1 MADEEIT
8 AADTIVTEASS
19 AVEAPAPAPDADDAP
34 DDAPVTVNILKS
46 FTLTLQDGTQRRIA
60 AGANLLP
67 VELANHWF
75 VRHHSDAPPPV
86 DLVPGMPEFLAQK
99 QREAATEKV
108 IEAAIEQADAGLKET
123 IRGAL
128 RRRRQHSA

>member
-1 MADEEIT
+1 MSDDLEAP
-8 AADTIVTEASS
+8 TELPPD
-19 AVEAPAPAPDADDAP
+19 PAPAPEPTP
-34 DDAPVTVNILKS
+34 DEQPTVMVEPTEVTVNILKS

-86 DLVPGMPEFLAQK
+86 DLVPGMPEFIAQK

-108 IEAAIEQADAGLKET
+108 IEAAIEQADDELKET

-128 RRRRQHSA
+128 RRNRQPK